1 MTRTL
6 KALGASAATA
16 GLLAVAGCSSEEEQA
31 SPAPDTAGES
41 TGTTDTA
48 ESTAQDGGAESPA
61 SETPF
66 DHDFATLLAGVTYK
80 DQQVNQDTAEDVEVF
95 KQITEAGAAE
105 AENLGIV
112 VDPPSAPRPPSR
124 GRAPSTRQRSR
135 PTRSP
140 SAPRL
145 STT

>member
-61 SETPF
+61 SETPL
-66 DHDFATLLAGVTYK
+66 TTTSPPYWLA
-80 DQQVNQDTAEDVEVF
+80 
-95 KQITEAGAAE
+95 
-105 AENLGIV
+105 
-112 VDPPSAPRPPSR
+112 
-124 GRAPSTRQRSR
+124 
-135 PTRSP
+135 
-140 SAPRL
+140 
-145 STT
+145 